1 MTSSEY
7 EKKRAACKAEQIHK
21 MTTIFLHKMVLG
33 VKIGIIIRIKP
44 CDIRKMPRKPKKK
57 QFFTKEKERNLLN
70 RK

>member
-1 MTSSEY
+1 
-7 EKKRAACKAEQIHK
+7 

-44 CDIRKMPRKPKKK
+44 CDIRKMPKKKKKK